1 MPPQCVTSRIKPMAS
16 PCPNPP
22 RHNPASR
29 TLPAIAG
36 HDSPTESSIDFMDR
50 PASREDRGP
59 CVRNNK
65 PINIQNKV
73 IVAMN
78 TIVIAR
84 HHHARRRGLTLIELV
99 VVLAILVALVGLV
112 VSLFP
117 GLVARASRST
127 TASSLQDVARAVQI
141 NYTTT
146 LSYGSGFDS
155 LLNSGGGSVYS
166 GLAVSSSNQIARVTL
181 SQNDANALNSAG
193 VGIVYHM
200 TQTTGN
206 SADATFNVS
215 LTNSPVT
222 VTTSTPIAVLDA
234 TQSALLQSVRGSYVP
249 RGTAVYP
256 VFGLNKY
263 STLVGPQGVM
273 QDAPVR
279 AGSAST
285 ENPASTY
292 QRYGLVFLI
301 DDSGPSSTRTA
312 RFLGAVAFT
321 ASGIQTAE
329 ANLQGYYA
337 N

>member
-1 MPPQCVTSRIKPMAS
+1 MAS

-127 TASSLQDVARAVQI
+127 TAATLRDISRTVQI
-141 NYTTT
+141 HYTTS
-146 LSYGSGFDS
+146 LNYGSGYDS
-155 LLNSGGGSVYS
+155 LVTTNGTALYSAIPANSLNQLTLAPLSSVDS
-166 GLAVSSSNQIARVTL
+166 QALSNLGITNLYHVA
-181 SQNDANALNSAG
+181 ASAG
-193 VGIVYHM
+193 
-200 TQTTGN
+200 
-206 SADATFNVS
+206 DATFAVTQTSAPITVQNGTPVAT
-215 LTNSPVT
+215 LTSGT
-222 VTTSTPIAVLDA
+222 A
-234 TQSALLQSVRGSYVP
+234 TQSIRDALSANYVSSG
-249 RGTAVYP
+249 GTLTYV
-256 VFGLNKY
+256 VMGLNKG
-263 STLVGPQGVM
+263 STLVGPNSVF

-279 AGSAST
+279 SGASAG
-285 ENPASTY
+285 ENPTSSY
-292 QRYGLVFLI
+292 QRYGLVFLV
-301 DDSGPSSTRTA
+301 DGPSSTRTA